1 MAPGVL
7 RVVATPLGNLADLS
21 PRARE
26 ALAAAAV
33 VAAEDTRRS
42 GRLLE
47 LAGIPKRP
55 FLAYFAPR
63 EREKAEAIVRR
74 LLAGDDVA
82 LVTDGGTPGV
92 ADPGAVVVAAARAAG
107 IRVEPVPGPCAVAAA
122 LSVSSFGGGAF
133 VFEGFL
139 PAKAMARRK
148 RLAELA
154 SETRTIVLYEAP
166 HRLAEALADLRDAFG
181 PDRRGTIVREA
192 TKVHE
197 EIVEEGFGAL
207 AERFAEGTKG
217 EVVIVA
223 EGAAAP
229 PTDRATVDA
238 AVLLD
243 WAMGLGL
250 SPDRA
255 AKEVARLTGLPR
267 NELVRRARGG
277 AGAGGDSAGG
287 RFPG

>member
-1 MAPGVL
+1 MATGVL

-26 ALAAAAV
+26 ALASAAV

-47 LAGIPKRP
+47 LAGLPKKP

-74 LLAGDDVA
+74 LLAGEDVA

-92 ADPGAVVVAAARAAG
+92 ADPGAVVVAAAHAAG
-107 IRVEPVPGPCAVAAA
+107 IRVEPVPGPCAAAAA

-139 PAKAMARRK
+139 PAKTVARRK

-154 SETRTIVLYEAP
+154 PETRTIVLYEAP
-166 HRLAEALADLRDAFG
+166 HRLGEALADLRDVFG
-181 PDRRGTIVREA
+181 PTRRGTIVREA

-197 EIVEEGFGAL
+197 EILEGGFAAL
-207 AERFAEGTKG
+207 AERFAEGAKG

-223 EGAAAP
+223 EGADAAP
-229 PTDRATVDA
+229 AEQVRVDA
-238 AVLLD
+238 AALLA
-243 WAMGLGL
+243 WAMAQGL

-255 AKEVARLTGLPR
+255 AREVAGLTGLPR
-267 NELVRRARGG
+267 NELVRRARG
-277 AGAGGDSAGG
+277 AGAPRG
-287 RFPG
+287 

>member
-1 MAPGVL
+1 MTPGVL

-26 ALAAAAV
+26 ALSSAAV

-47 LAGIPKRP
+47 LAGLPKKP

-63 EREKAEAIVRR
+63 EREKAQAIVRR

-92 ADPGAVVVAAARAAG
+92 ADPGAVVVAAARAVG
-107 IRVEPVPGPCAVAAA
+107 VRVEPVPGPCAAAAA

-139 PAKAMARRK
+139 PSKAAARRK

-166 HRLAEALADLRDAFG
+166 HRLGAALADLRDVWGGA
-181 PDRRGTIVREA
+181 RRMTIVREA

-197 EIVEEGFGAL
+197 EIVEDHLAAL
-207 AERFAEGTKG
+207 AGKFAGDVKG
-217 EVVIVA
+217 EVVLVA
-223 EGAAAP
+223 EGAPEGAES
-229 PTDRATVDA
+229 DRV
-238 AVLLD
+238 AVEAGALLR
-243 WAMGLGL
+243 WAMEHGL

-255 AKEVARLTGLPR
+255 AREVARLTGLPR
-267 NELVRRARGG
+267 NELVRRARG
-277 AGAGGDSAGG
+277 AADPP
-287 RFPG
+287 PGPPG

>member
-26 ALAAAAV
+26 ALASAAI

-47 LAGIPKRP
+47 LAGLPKKP

-63 EREKAEAIVRR
+63 EREKADAIVRR

-107 IRVEPVPGPCAVAAA
+107 IRVEPVPGPCAAAAA

-139 PAKAMARRK
+139 PAKEAARRK

-154 SETRTIVLYEAP
+154 TETRTIVLYEAP
-166 HRLAEALADLRDAFG
+166 HRLAEALADLRDVFG
-181 PDRRGTIVREA
+181 PARRGTIVREA

-197 EIVEEGFGAL
+197 EIVEDGLGAL
-207 AERFAEGTKG
+207 AERFAGGAKG
-217 EVVIVA
+217 EVVLVVA
-223 EGAAAP
+223 GADAAP
-229 PTDRATVDA
+229 DDRVTVEA
-238 AVLLD
+238 GTLLE
-243 WAMGLGL
+243 WAMQQGL

-267 NELVRRARGG
+267 NELVRRARA
-277 AGAGGDSAGG
+277 AG
-287 RFPG
+287 